1 MISKTDRSALSSI
14 VLVAGIGTGIIITPS
29 ISMDPINIPK
39 LFFLISCSF
48 AAAGIVIL
56 NLKKYVLN
64 MDRIFLGL
72 IFAFL
77 IQLTLVLF
85 FAEAPFNQQFFG
97 VNGRNTGFL
106 AYFSL
111 AFLSLGASFA
121 SSSKLL
127 LKIGYSTISIGI
139 VSVFYGLLQTS
150 GNDPIKWN
158 NPYNSVITFLGN
170 PNFASSSLGIFSVA
184 AFALMLGGTK
194 NLAIKGLL
202 LILITTSVAL
212 TLLSKSQQGTLVF
225 AAGSIAVFTIFAL
238 KHPKLQSK
246 KFLGIYFFATLTV
259 GVITIFGMLNQG
271 PLGSLLYKGSVRQR
285 GFYWNAAKEMI
296 LSHPFFGIG
305 LDSYGDW
312 YFAKRS
318 ANAAFLTP
326 TTQSNSAHNI
336 FLDLGASGGIPLF
349 AINIALSIITFIAI
363 LKLVKRAKTFEW
375 QLAAVIGMW
384 VAYQSQALISINQLG
399 LGVWGWIFMGLIIG
413 YEYSTRPENTEGPQP
428 GKVKTKFTS
437 NGRRTEKFNSN
448 IAGGALGLVIGLV
461 IAIPIFQADANFRT
475 SSSGS
480 DANAVIAASA
490 KQPEDLT
497 RTLQLTEALYGS
509 ELKTQADQLL
519 DHVLLE
525 NPRSYNAWLLRFNTS
540 EKESAAWNEAKSQLE
555 LLNPN
560 IPIK

>member
-1 MISKTDRSALSSI
+1 M
-14 VLVAGIGTGIIITPS
+14 
-29 ISMDPINIPK
+29 
-39 LFFLISCSF
+39 
-48 AAAGIVIL
+48 VIL
-56 NLKKYVLN
+56 NLKKYALSMN
-64 MDRIFLGL
+64 KIFLGL

-85 FAEAPFNQQFFG
+85 LADAPFNQQFFG

-106 AYFSL
+106 AYVSL
-111 AFLSLGASFA
+111 VFLSLGASFA
-121 SSSKLL
+121 SSSKFLER
-127 LKIGYSTISIGI
+127 IGYSTISIGI
-139 VSVFYGLLQTS
+139 LSVFYGLLQTS

-170 PNFASSSLGIFSVA
+170 PNFASSSLGICSVA
-184 AFALMLGGTK
+184 AFALMLGGVK
-194 NLAIKGLL
+194 HILIKGSL
-202 LILITTSVAL
+202 LILILTSVAL

-225 AAGSIAVFTIFAL
+225 AAGSFAVLTIFFL

-246 KFLGIYFFATLTV
+246 KILSVYFFATLTV
-259 GVITIFGMLNQG
+259 GFITILGMLNQG
-271 PLGSLLYKGSVRQR
+271 PLGSLLYKASVRQR

-296 LSHPFFGIG
+296 LSHPLFGVG

-336 FLDLGASGGIPLF
+336 FLDIGATGGIPLF
-349 AINIALSIITFIAI
+349 FINVALFVITFIAI
-363 LKLVKRAKTFEW
+363 FKLVKRHKTFEW
-375 QLAAVIGMW
+375 QLAGLVGMW
-384 VAYQSQALISINQLG
+384 AAYQSQALISINQLG

-413 YEYSTRPENTEGPQP
+413 YEYSTRTENTENLQQ
-428 GKVKTKFTS
+428 GKVKS
-437 NGRRTEKFNSN
+437 NFAAKGRSTQKFNLS
-448 IAGGALGLVIGLV
+448 IAGGSLGLVVGLAV
-461 IAIPIFQADANFRT
+461 AIPIFQADANFRT
-475 SSSGS
+475 ASSGS
-480 DANAVIAASA
+480 DANTVIAASA

-497 RTLQLTEALYGS
+497 RTLQLAEALYGN
-509 ELKTQADQLL
+509 ELKTQGNDLL
-519 DHVLLE
+519 NHILTE

-540 EKESAAWNEAKSQLE
+540 DKESAAWNESKKQLE